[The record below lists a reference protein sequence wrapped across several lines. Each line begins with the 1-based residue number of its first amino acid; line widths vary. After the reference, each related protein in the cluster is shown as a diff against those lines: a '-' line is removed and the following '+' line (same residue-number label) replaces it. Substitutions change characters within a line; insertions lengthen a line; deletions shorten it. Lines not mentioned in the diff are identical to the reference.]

1 MKKLLLS
8 ISFIV
13 CFFAGF
19 SQSIVNRSTGAN
31 TLNDPNLFTSK
42 SFRPPVFADTTAA
55 NAVVSLDSCGK
66 VIFTYDVMAL
76 WTRACS
82 PKRWERVG
90 GSISF
95 ENSSSITFSG
105 TGSSTVPVVA
115 DVNVSTQG
123 GNALQSTGQGL
134 YVREFIQDGIIQPG
148 VTSWISNYD
157 YDVSPAIGVIGGV
170 RYVSDWTPITLPT
183 ADPLLDRIDLVVFN
197 AGGTITVIPGTPAD
211 DPQKPIVD
219 PATQLEMG
227 FIVVTANTTAP
238 PVPPIQ
244 DFIYIN
250 NVEWTTLSS
259 NARINPASTNFP
271 YSVPLD
277 IQFTAAQ
284 NGDNIRFTSVVPPT
298 IANFN
303 IVTLKIRSAS
313 IWANDSKAE
322 LQWYSGAT
330 PIGNPVAIAN
340 EAFGFTSTNL
350 SGYQI
355 VSILLNQF
363 GSLSNVTALLITVRT
378 TGGRTISLYIDDIQ
392 LQNGILPPIG
402 YTANNAVTLTGNNF
416 QWGGSLI
423 QNTSIAAGPYTSTI
437 NATSANVTTYGLNVV
452 NVIGGGVR
460 GVSTSS
466 AGVLGTSSAVT
477 FAGVSGSNSAGGPGG
492 QFLTLGSAN
501 NNVLSSV
508 LVQRSNSIAP
518 AAGMG
523 AAIEFDLSGTTSPT
537 SANLRSNRIIS
548 EWTTPTTGLQ
558 TSEFTITGVSSA
570 VESDLF
576 TLSGSGALKL
586 NKYLLNAFP
595 GTAVNN
601 LAIDATGNVITVA
614 TGGGGIAG
622 ITADNGLTA
631 TSSTNVQLG
640 GTLLASTTI
649 NGDTFPLFI
658 TSTTAGASTLTV
670 TGNINSGIAL
680 SVTGNAGRAI
690 VATSSGTSDAVTL
703 SSTNTGATAL
713 NVTSA
718 STSTTGSPTVVF
730 RRTGNS
736 GVPDLLQFQN
746 TTSPSAVGLGSSI
759 AFLGLTTGS
768 NHRQGSLRFIW
779 TDNVQA
785 TRVSQFIIEGV
796 NNAVAEDLFTL
807 SGSGATRLN
816 KYGISTFTGTPA
828 TYAAFDATGNI
839 IEVSG
844 IGSGPVITADNG
856 LTKNSATN
864 VQLGGTLLANTGI
877 ATGAFTLAMSTSTAL
892 ASPFTSTA
900 TTGNAISGTATTGI
914 AIAGN
919 SQGASNAT
927 GQFQNTGA
935 GIAGR
940 FIGNGTTVLW
950 AETNPASTNTVI
962 RTILFDR
969 KTSGTAADGIGNSI
983 EIGNEKSDGN
993 TSVSTQLISKWTTAT
1008 AGAEISQFI
1017 ITGVNGAVTGD
1028 ILTLNGNK
1036 TIKANGYGT
1045 GGITGTAAFALAV
1058 DADGD
1063 IIEIALGGGGG
1074 GTVNSVAGTLNRITS
1089 TGGTDPILDIS
1100 ASYVGQASIT
1110 TLGTITTG
1118 VWNGTAIGDTYIS
1131 SATTWNAKQTG
1142 DATLTALAGLT
1153 ITNGSIIYGTGA
1165 DAFVV
1170 LAGGTNGQVL
1180 TMSGSVPAW
1189 VTLGTG
1195 GTVSNITGV
1204 TANGFAWSI
1213 ANPTTTPALT
1223 LSVSITGMLKG
1234 NGTAISAAVAG
1245 TDYLTPTGSAALL
1258 TSFPTFNQN
1267 TTGSAATL
1275 TTSRNINGVAFNGSA
1290 DITITSAAGTLT
1302 GTTLNATVVNSS
1314 LTSVGTITTGTWQ
1327 GTAIGLGFGGTGLT
1341 SGGTANQMLGM
1352 NAAGNASQYKT
1363 FSSSNGITIT
1373 HSVGGVAFAN
1383 TFNPT
1388 PQTLADGATITWN
1401 VASGGNA
1408 KVTLA
1413 GTGRTLSIP
1422 APVAGYTYTIEITQG
1437 SGGSKTITTWPTGTT
1452 WSGSNTLSTTAGD
1465 VDVVVFYYSGTG
1477 YRAVMTT
1484 DYD

>member
-90 GSISF
+90 GSMSF
-95 ENSSSITFSG
+95 ESSSSITFSG
-105 TGSSTVPVVA
+105 TGSSTVPIVA
-115 DVNVSTQG
+115 DVNVSTQS
-123 GNALQSTGQGL
+123 GNVIQSTGQGL
-134 YVREFIQDGIIQPG
+134 YVPMFVQDGIIEPG
-148 VTSWISNYD
+148 VITWVGNYD
-157 YDVSPAIGVIGGV
+157 YDVSPAVGVIGGV
-170 RYVSDWTPITLPT
+170 RYTSDWTPITLAT
-183 ADPLLDRIDLVVFN
+183 ADPTFDRIDLVVFN
-197 AGGTITVIPGTPAD
+197 AGGTISVITGTPAA
-211 DPQKPIVD
+211 DPQQPVLD
-219 PATQLEMG
+219 PATQLEMA
-227 FIVVTANTTAP
+227 FILVTANTTAP
-238 PVPPIQ
+238 PVPPTQ
-244 DFIYIN
+244 DWIYQNYITN
-250 NVEWTTLSS
+250 AWTTASS
-259 NARINPASTNFP
+259 NARINDQSLVTP
-271 YSVPLD
+271 YSVPTVVRA
-277 IQFTAAQ
+277 IAAE
-284 NGDNIRFTSVVPPT
+284 NLDNIRFTASAPPT
-298 IANFN
+298 ITDFN
-303 IVTLKIRSAS
+303 VITLKIRAAS
-313 IWANDSKAE
+313 IWVADSRIG

-330 PIGNPVAIAN
+330 PVGSEVAIAN
-340 EAFGFTSTNL
+340 ESFGFTSTNI
-350 SGYQI
+350 STYQI
-355 VSILLNQF
+355 VSIPLYTF
-363 GSLSNVTALLITVRT
+363 GSLASVTNLLITVRS
-378 TGGRTISLYIDDIQ
+378 TGGRTISFFIDDIQ
-392 LQNGILPPIG
+392 LQDGVVPLIA
-402 YTANNAVTLTGNNF
+402 YTASNGLKMVGSDIRLGGFLTAPTSIVTGGHNLTFSGGNSGSMLAITNSSNIGITSTSVNGAGMNAVNSSTVV
-416 QWGGSLI
+416 
-423 QNTSIAAGPYTSTI
+423 NTVETALKITRSIAATPSAGIGAAAEFMISP
-437 NATSANVTTYGLNVV
+437 ATSFT
-452 NVIGGGVR
+452 
-460 GVSTSS
+460 
-466 AGVLGTSSAVT
+466 
-477 FAGVSGSNSAGGPGG
+477 P
-492 QFLTLGSAN
+492 
-501 NNVLSSV
+501 
-508 LVQRSNSIAP
+508 
-518 AAGMG
+518 
-523 AAIEFDLSGTTSPT
+523 
-537 SANLRSNRIIS
+537 LRSNRLIS
-548 EWTTPTTGLQ
+548 EWTDEGIATRTAK
-558 TSEFTITGVSSA
+558 FTITGVSNA
-570 VESDLF
+570 VESNLF
-576 TLSGSGALKL
+576 ELSGDGALRL

-601 LAIDATGNVITVA
+601 LAIDASGNVITVA

-631 TSSTNVQLG
+631 NTSTNVQLG
-640 GTLLASTTI
+640 GTLLQNTSIASS
-649 NGDTFPLFI
+649 TFTLAISGAPSTAFANLF
-658 TSTTAGASTLTV
+658 
-670 TGNINSGIAL
+670 
-680 SVTGNAGRAI
+680 SVTN
-690 VATSSGTSDAVTL
+690 
-703 SSTNTGATAL
+703 
-713 NVTSA
+713 
-718 STSTTGSPTVVF
+718 TSTTGSAIYATSPGLNATIQAINTKTTAFGGWAFFGTSTGGAPTMYLQRDSSATNTVISLAQVE
-730 RRTGNS
+730 RRTS
-736 GVPDLLQFQN
+736 GTAAN
-746 TTSPSAVGLGSSI
+746 GIGASI
-759 AFLGLTTGS
+759 EFSIEAAGGTTGLVS
-768 NHRQGSLRFIW
+768 NSLISKL
-779 TDNVQA
+779 TNA
-785 TRVSQFIIEGV
+785 TEITRTSQFIITGV
-796 NNAVAEDLFTL
+796 NSGTL
-807 SGSGATRLN
+807 GDILTLN
-816 KYGISTFTGTPA
+816 GNKSIQANGYGISTFTGTPA

-864 VQLGGTLLANTGI
+864 VQLGGTLLANTTLTG
-877 ATGAFTLAMSTSTAL
+877 GAFKLIGTSTVTGSQGVWEVSNTSSGHGFIGVAVSGSGVFGSSTSGNGILGQSTSGNGVNGSSTNGFG
-892 ASPFTSTA
+892 ASFTSTNSLGLSAVSSA
-900 TTGNAISGTATTGI
+900 TAGVLAGTTLAGTNDVGDVVIVRRNVAGAGVAAVGLGASIRYEIENDAGATEQ
-914 AIAGN
+914 AG
-919 SQGASNAT
+919 ALMYKWSNAT
-927 GQFQNTGA
+927 TPVADFEVHVTNNSSTKQMSLLGSTGQLVIHAYGTGA
-935 GIAGR
+935 I
-940 FIGNGTTVLW
+940 
-950 AETNPASTNTVI
+950 
-962 RTILFDR
+962 
-969 KTSGTAADGIGNSI
+969 
-983 EIGNEKSDGN
+983 
-993 TSVSTQLISKWTTAT
+993 T
-1008 AGAEISQFI
+1008 AGA
-1017 ITGVNGAVTGD
+1017 
-1028 ILTLNGNK
+1028 
-1036 TIKANGYGT
+1036 
-1045 GGITGTAAFALAV
+1045 AAFGLAV
-1058 DADGD
+1058 DANGNV
-1063 IIEIALGGGGG
+1063 IEIALGGGGG

-1089 TGGTDPILDIS
+1089 TGGTDPIIDIS
-1100 ASYVGQASIT
+1100 ASYVGQTSIT
-1110 TLGTITTG
+1110 ILGTIATG

-1341 SGGTANQMLGM
+1341 SGGTANQLLGM